1 MTLREPAETRVP
13 LREPAETRG
22 NIRVT
27 LFVEFQISA
36 SHASS
41 TMLPSFKPFTMSA
54 AQAGHFIAG
63 YGRKV
68 AHNSR
73 EILPKF
79 MDDPFFSMEHEAVMR
94 IKVLWTDEKCA
105 AVRATSKR
113 PDLVIYGITK
123 SVPDV
128 FDGKFYLVM
137 VLNPVTVE
145 YEAHYCFDK
154 QILSNFLKSSNLKSV
169 LKFAECAGED
179 EEFDMPNK
187 EVTFQ
192 VNKGIATKTD
202 QGLRA
207 IFNVMSSASPGKA
220 KGATSWR
227 SLKVSPEWDG
237 MSASVMERVVFAD
250 LASPE
255 FFKVLSELTAF
266 VRIAGVPADQV
277 NAETV
282 GIPPERVFIHEA
294 NDDAVY
300 GWGVKEEKED
310 AYTLPTDEYLKKT
323 IPLLSRQAYLPDGG
337 HQLPGKGVLGKILTN
352 AMRLVAGKTHAEF
365 MQEMKKQGAQFEI
378 VYEVSASKEEVIA
391 IGMEVI
397 RVVKEEESA
406 EKEAKAA
413 AAAKAAT
420 EEAAKDDSP
429 KRLCVGLER
438 SLSCVH

>member
-1 MTLREPAETRVP
+1 
-13 LREPAETRG
+13 
-22 NIRVT
+22 
-27 LFVEFQISA
+27 
-36 SHASS
+36 
-41 TMLPSFKPFTMSA
+41 MLPSFKPITMSA

-68 AHNSR
+68 THNSR
-73 EILPKF
+73 EMLPKF

-105 AVRATSKR
+105 AVRAASKR

-137 VLNPVTVE
+137 VLNPATVE

-169 LKFAECAGED
+169 LKFAECAWQYK
-179 EEFDMPNK
+179 EFDMPNK

-192 VNKGIATKTD
+192 VNKGIATDTD
-202 QGLRA
+202 QGLKA
-207 IFNVMSSASPGKA
+207 IFNVMSSTSPGKA

-237 MSASVMERVVFAD
+237 MSASMMERVVFSD

-255 FFKVLSELTAF
+255 FFKVLNELTAF
-266 VRIAGVPADQV
+266 VRIAGVPAEQV

-337 HQLPGKGVLGKILTN
+337 HKLPGKGVLGKILTN

-365 MQEMKKQGAQFEI
+365 MEEMKKQGAQFEI
-378 VYEVSASKEEVIA
+378 VYEVSASKGDVLEIA
-391 IGMEVI
+391 KEVI
-397 RVVKEEESA
+397 RIAEVEEA
-406 EKEAKAA
+406 VAKAA
-413 AAAKAAT
+413 KTAKAAKD
-420 EEAAKDDSP
+420 EAAADDAARAEAAAAMEESP
-429 KRLCVGLER
+429 KRACTGLER
-438 SLSCVH
+438 SLSYVAA